1 MRDATTTTDSEPP
14 APAGPPPGPGDGGA
28 GAATPPPR
36 RPRRRIRAPFGDPP
50 RRAHPAGQAIVVLMI
65 ALALA
70 AFLNARSLRREA
82 QIAEPGIARD
92 LKLALSG
99 AVLEVSTS
107 VGADLPRRGLQAAI
121 GRSGVDDVNTQV
133 DLSADITPVDDGSIR
148 AGASAGAPSPAEP
161 AASVQVEKPV
171 FTPERPMRIWTAG
184 DSVAIVPGQALVRIA
199 SGNPVLQSASPP
211 DGRLASGLER
221 PDVFNWFEHIPA
233 EIERLK
239 PNLVV
244 LSFGANDDHG
254 YITGAPGGSINGFA
268 TVEWSREYRR
278 RVGGLMS
285 KIAASGRLQVWLLPP
300 ITRDSAQSERYK
312 LIGRLIEQ
320 EAELRPARVRVVD
333 MAELLSGPGG
343 AYVDYVESSGGAY
356 VRVRASD
363 GVHLDPAGGDI
374 VAREV
379 IAKAREMADLRR
391 TPRDGSGEAGGSRGS
406 AGSGASG
413 GSGGAG
419 G

>member
-1 MRDATTTTDSEPP
+1 MR
-14 APAGPPPGPGDGGA
+14 
-28 GAATPPPR
+28 R
-36 RPRRRIRAPFGDPP
+36 LRAPFGDPP
-50 RRAHPAGQAIVVLMI
+50 RRAHPAGQAIIVLLI

-70 AFLNARSLRREA
+70 ALLNARSLRREA

-92 LKLALSG
+92 VKLALSG
-99 AVLEVSTS
+99 AVLEVSSS

-121 GRSGVDDVNTQV
+121 GRSGVDDVNTEV
-133 DLSADITPVDDGSIR
+133 DLSADITPVDDGSVD
-148 AGASAGAPSPAEP
+148 AQAATAPEAAPEAPVQPA
-161 AASVQVEKPV
+161 KPV
-171 FTPERPMRIWTAG
+171 FTPDRPMRIWTAG
-184 DSVAIVPGQALVRIA
+184 DSVAIIPGQALVRIA

-211 DGRLASGLER
+211 DGKLASGLER

-254 YITGAPGGSINGFA
+254 YLTGAPGGSINGFA
-268 TVEWSREYRR
+268 TTEWTREYRR
-278 RVGGLMS
+278 RVGGIMS

-300 ITRDSAQSERYK
+300 LTRDSAQSERYK

-333 MAELLSGPGG
+333 MAELLAGPDGS
-343 AYVDYVESSGGAY
+343 YVDYVESSGGDF

-391 TPRDGSGEAGGSRGS
+391 KAPPA
-406 AGSGASG
+406 AAPPPQ
-413 GSGGAG
+413 GAG
-419 G
+419 GGSPSQGAEPGG